1 MNFSESILIAL
12 DSVRGNKLR
21 TFLTLLSVTIGV
33 FAIIAAG
40 AITNSVEESISAQI
54 NAMGEG
60 TLFIQRD
67 PAIQTGHGSS
77 RRIRQRKDIT
87 YKQYKQLQS
96 KLTDAAEYVTAMGS
110 INGKTVKAN
119 GVSSDPDVLVYGC
132 EENTIFAFNRNI
144 VEGRNIIEADIMFGR
159 KVAII
164 GNDIITKLFK
174 ETKPLGKTISIDGQ
188 SYEII
193 GILNS
198 MGSMM
203 GQSMDNMVFIPLNA
217 FITYHGG
224 DFFRSLI
231 LFVHARNKGEFDEM
245 MSEAINQFR
254 AIRNLKPWEENDFEI
269 QSNESLSD
277 TFKSF
282 TQYLTYF
289 GVISGII
296 SLIAAGI
303 GIMNIML
310 VSVKER
316 TREIGVRKALGAR
329 RAWIMYQFIIETI
342 TLCQVGAV
350 FGIVLGIG
358 GGYIITNLINI
369 GMFIPINWIIFAI
382 VICTLLGIVSG
393 AYPAWKAAKLDP
405 IEALRYE

>member
-40 AITNSVEESISAQI
+40 AITRSVEESVFSQI

-77 RRIRQRKDIT
+77 RRMRPRKDVT
-87 YKQYKQLQS
+87 YKQYKQLQN
-96 KLTDAAEYVTAMGS
+96 KLAGVAEYVTAMGA

-119 GVSSDPDVLVYGC
+119 GVSSDPDVLIYGA
-132 EENTIFAFNRNI
+132 EEKTIFAF
-144 VEGRNIIEADIMFGR
+144 GRNIIDGRNIVEADIMFGR
-159 KVAII
+159 KVAVI

-174 ETKPLGKTISIDGQ
+174 EAKPIGRTISIDGQ

-198 MGSMM
+198 SGSMM
-203 GQSMDNMVFIPLNA
+203 GQSLDNMVFVPLPS

-224 DFFRSLI
+224 DFFRSLTI
-231 LFVHARNKGEFDEM
+231 FVHARNKSEFDEM
-245 MSEAINQFR
+245 MSEAVNHFR

-269 QSNESLSD
+269 QSNEALSE
-277 TFKSF
+277 TFKGF

-329 RAWIMYQFIIETI
+329 KSWIMYQFIIETI

-358 GGYIITNLINI
+358 GTYVITDLISI
-369 GMFIPINWIIFAI
+369 KMFIPINWIIFAI